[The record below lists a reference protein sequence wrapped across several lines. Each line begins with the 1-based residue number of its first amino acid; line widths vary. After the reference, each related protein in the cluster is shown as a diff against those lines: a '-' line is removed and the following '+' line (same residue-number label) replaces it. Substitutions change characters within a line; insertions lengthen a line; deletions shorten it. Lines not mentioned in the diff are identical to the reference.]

1 MPWIFDCSLVELD
14 AEIGKDMV
22 SETGI
27 QMGFLYWR
35 SLVAFS
41 SGTLDIDIVGQGEND
56 KFK

>member
-1 MPWIFDCSLVELD
+1 MELD